1 VEVEVKD
8 GCSYQEEEEIPGSYG
23 GIVGEFGRLYVKT
36 EKIDKKIGRGLN
48 RALELRNK
56 ARYDFKI
63 QISEEQTKGVI
74 ELAGKLKE
82 FLSERVRKW
91 KKL

>member
-1 VEVEVKD
+1 MFLS
-8 GCSYQEEEEIPGSYG
+8 GRG
-23 GIVGEFGRLYVKT
+23 GNTWQLWWDCGRVWPIIREDT